1 MTLNELLVEWSY
13 RTKKGYP
20 DMGNPSD
27 ILVLKEVLEKLE
39 LPTDILD
46 ELEDDEPKV
55 TVSTDEPQDEPQ
67 DEPISEPEKPQL
79 STSST
84 EYDDLIKKSLNV
96 SEIPRPK
103 GKYKYPGKGG
113 NTYTE
118 QVNTEDLPIWQALW
132 EAKPS
137 KKTEPGV
144 ETAGVGKGELSLYWL
159 YNYSN
164 SGVNVTEGR
173 EGDDPDLFF
182 NGDGVEVKAYG
193 SHDAKLSI
201 GRYGTDKENLRLLG
215 TIFGIQ
221 TLAKVF
227 GGEGIDKTINPTN
240 FRGVDLIPAF
250 EDVQALAAVELR
262 ELAEFYPIF
271 GVIQDNI
278 DNIGV
283 NLGDFKSA
291 KEGGLAMGR
300 KFLKDKLGR
309 KPGDGNFLVNLKKNG
324 SMKFFGVS
332 FTAIDSDED
341 ILTKMGSSQSA
352 MKLNFTKT
360 FG

>member
-1 MTLNELLVEWSY
+1 MTLDELLVEWSY
-13 RTKKGYP
+13 RTEKGYP

-27 ILVLKEVLEKLE
+27 ILILKEILEKLE

-46 ELEDDEPKV
+46 EDEPEV
-55 TVSTDEPQDEPQ
+55 TVSTDEPQEEPT
-67 DEPISEPEKPQL
+67 PEPEKPQL
-79 STSST
+79 STSS
-84 EYDDLIKKSLNV
+84 EYDDLIKRTLNV

-103 GKYKYPGKGG
+103 GKYKYPGRGG
-113 NTYTE
+113 STYME

-164 SGVNVTEGR
+164 SGVKVTEGR

-182 NGDGVEVKAYG
+182 NGNGVEVKAYG
-193 SHDAKLSI
+193 SHNAKLSI

-215 TIFGIQ
+215 TIFSIS
-221 TLAKVF
+221 TLARVF
-227 GGEGIDKTINPTN
+227 GGGGTDKTINPTN
-240 FRGVDLIPAF
+240 FAGTDLITAFESVSAFKDVDLK
-250 EDVQALAAVELR
+250 DLAKR
-262 ELAEFYPIF
+262 YDIF
-271 GVIQDNI
+271 GRLKN
-278 DNIGV
+278 
-283 NLGDFKSA
+283 NLDFLDGKLFYETA
-291 KEGGLAMGR
+291 EEGGLAMGR

-309 KPGDGNFLVNLKKNG
+309 KPGDGNFLVNLKKDG
-324 SMKFFGVS
+324 SMKFFNIS
-332 FTAIDSDED
+332 FATIDSDED
-341 ILTKMGSSQSA
+341 ILKKMSSSQSA
-352 MKLNFTKT
+352 MKLNFFKT